1 MLKLFTMHNLTPKD
15 IISLPLEELLPIAN
29 KFRKDGVGGEIEI
42 CGVINAKSGSCS
54 EDCKFCAQSS
64 HYCTTVEEYSLKGKD
79 EIIAAAREAKS
90 NGAAR
95 FGVVT
100 SGNRLIMEEVK
111 VIASA
116 IREFPS
122 IGILPCASLGALS
135 EEAFSILK
143 EAGLTR
149 YHHNIETSENFY
161 SRIVTTHDYSE
172 RINTIKSAK
181 AQALEV
187 CSGGILGI
195 GESWDDRIDMALTL
209 KELQVDSVPLN
220 FLVPIKGTPLED
232 SPSITPLEAIRAIAL
247 FRIILKDATIK
258 IVAGRETVLK
268 DFQGMMYSAGANGM
282 MVGGY
287 LTIAGRSVSED
298 RSLIREIQ
306 KLWKEE

>member
-1 MLKLFTMHNLTPKD
+1 MHDLTPKD
-15 IISLPLEELLPIAN
+15 IISMPLEELLPIAN
-29 KFRKDGVGGEIEI
+29 KVRKENVGSEIEI
-42 CGVINAKSGSCS
+42 CGVISAKSGSCS
-54 EDCKFCAQSS
+54 EDCKFCAQSAHHS
-64 HYCTTVEEYSLKGKD
+64 TTIQEYPLKEKD
-79 EIIAAAREAKS
+79 AIIESAKEAKS
-90 NGAAR
+90 NGAER

-100 SGNRLIMEEVK
+100 SGNRLTLDEAK

-149 YHHNIETSENFY
+149 YHHNIETSKNFY
-161 SRIVTTHDYSE
+161 SKIVTTHDYSE
-172 RINTIKSAK
+172 RINTIKRAK
-181 AQALEV
+181 TQGLEV
-187 CSGGILGI
+187 CSGGILGM
-195 GESWDDRIDMALTL
+195 GESWSDRIDMACTL

-220 FLVPIKGTPLED
+220 FLVPIKGTPLEN
-232 SPSITPLEAIRAIAL
+232 SSSITPLEAIRAIAL
-247 FRIILKDATIK
+247 FRIILKNAVIK

-287 LTIAGRSVSED
+287 LTIAGGSVSED
-298 RSLIREIQ
+298 QALISEVQ